1 MPRTAIV
8 ILNYN
13 GKKYLEKFLPG
24 VIKYSQNCEIYV
36 ADNGSTDGSIDWL
49 NNTIGIKIIN
59 LSRNYGFS
67 GGYNKALEHIDT
79 DYFILL
85 NSDVEVTDQWTIPLI
100 NTLEKSTD
108 IAACQPKI
116 LDYTHRNKFE
126 YAGAAGGYIDSF
138 GYPFCRGRIFKH
150 IEEDNLQF
158 DDNRRIFWATG
169 ACMGIKRNAFI
180 EAGGFDER
188 FFAHMEE
195 IDLCWRLNRMGWQ
208 IRYTSGSHVFHV
220 GGGTLSRSNPRKTFL
235 NFKNGLSMI
244 YKNLPSSQLWWKL
257 PVRILLDISAAFL
270 FLTSGLFLDF
280 IAVFKAHGSFLL
292 ELNYTHKKRKEYSH
306 YRINGF
312 PIYKGLLPVEY
323 FLKGKR
329 KFEELNF

>member
-36 ADNGSTDGSIDWL
+36 VDNGSTDGSIDWL
-49 NNTIGIKIIN
+49 NNTSGIKIIK

-67 GGYNKALEHIDT
+67 GGYNRALEQIDA

-85 NSDVEVTDQWTIPLI
+85 NSDVEVTDQWTVPLI
-100 NTLEKSTD
+100 ETLEKSAN

-116 LDYTHRNKFE
+116 LDYAHRNKFE

-138 GYPFCRGRIFKH
+138 GYPFCRGRIFNH
-150 IEEDNLQF
+150 IEEDHLQF

-180 EAGGFDER
+180 EVGGFDER

-195 IDLCWRLNRMGWQ
+195 IDLCWRLNRMGMQ
-208 IRYTSGSHVFHV
+208 IQYTSGSHVFHV

-257 PVRILLDISAAFL
+257 PVRILLDVTAAFL
-270 FLTSGLFLDF
+270 FLTRGLFRDF
-280 IAVFKAHGSFLL
+280 IAVFKAHGSFLF
-292 ELNYTHKKRKEYSH
+292 ELNYTHKKRKEYSV
-306 YRINGF
+306 YRTKGL
-312 PIYKGLLPVEY
+312 PIYKRLLPVEY

>member
-49 NNTIGIKIIN
+49 NNTSGIRIID
-59 LSRNYGFS
+59 LSGNYGFS
-67 GGYNKALEHIDT
+67 GGYNKALKQIGA

-85 NSDVEVTDQWTIPLI
+85 NSDVEVTDQWTVPLI
-100 NTLEKSTD
+100 ETLEKSAN

-138 GYPFCRGRIFKH
+138 GYPFCRGRIFNH

-169 ACMGIKRNAFI
+169 ACMAIKRTVFI

-208 IRYTSGSHVFHV
+208 IQYTPGSHVFHV
-220 GGGTLSRSNPRKTFL
+220 GGGTLSRSNPMKTFL

-257 PVRILLDISAAFL
+257 PVRILLDVAAAFL
-270 FLTSGLFLDF
+270 FLTRGLFRDF

-292 ELNYTHKKRKEYSH
+292 ELNYTRKKRREFST
-306 YRINGF
+306 YRTKGL
-312 PIYKGLLPVEY
+312 PIYKRLLPVEY

-329 KFEELNF
+329 RFEELNF